1 MLVGRFSLSGALPRS
16 AAGGGIVEGCRAACQ
31 LHVNSPVPTAPKR
44 VVWKP
49 TDGAGFAGAWSK
61 RPPRNQGIGDG
72 YLASN
77 LAAETSLVTCANISP
92 TTAITSRDSKPLF
105 RSSR

>member
-1 MLVGRFSLSGALPRS
+1 MPRS
-16 AAGGGIVEGCRAACQ
+16 MSTARQFSCSDRTEMARLEACGRRRLRRSVVETA
-31 LHVNSPVPTAPKR
+31 APK
-44 VVWKP
+44 P
-49 TDGAGFAGAWSK
+49 
-61 RPPRNQGIGDG
+61 GIGDG
-72 YLASN
+72 YLASS